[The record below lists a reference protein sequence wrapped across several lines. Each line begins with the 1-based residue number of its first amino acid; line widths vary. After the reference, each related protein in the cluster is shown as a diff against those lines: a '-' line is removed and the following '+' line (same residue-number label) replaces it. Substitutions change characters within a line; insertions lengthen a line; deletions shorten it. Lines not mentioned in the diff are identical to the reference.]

1 MQVVVKNPQYQ
12 HRDRYRFAVSEFFT
26 YAGESVALKHVG
38 ADALALST
46 GIADFPVRV
55 IPRAWIVSI
64 DGTAYSHTSSQTTT
78 RIVKGSKGE
87 EYVVTMGA
95 KPTCTCTGFQFRK
108 TCKHIL

>member
-1 MQVVVKNPQYQ
+1 MQVTVRNPLFGS
-12 HRDRYRFAVSEFFT
+12 DRYHFVQPEFFT
-26 YAGESVALKHVG
+26 YSGEAATLKHVG

-55 IPRAWIVSI
+55 IPRAWIVEI
-64 DGTAYSHTSSQTTT
+64 DGAAYSHTSSQTTT

-87 EYVVTMGA
+87 EYTVTMGA
-95 KPTCTCTGFQFRK
+95 KPHCTCTGFQFRK

>member
-12 HRDRYRFAVSEFFT
+12 QRDRYRFAVDEFFT

-38 ADALALST
+38 ADSIALST

-55 IPRAWIVSI
+55 VPRAWIVSI
-64 DGTAYSHTSSQTTT
+64 NGAAYSHTSSPTQTKK
-78 RIVKGSKGE
+78 VKGSKGE
-87 EYVVTMGA
+87 EYVVTLGA
-95 KPTCTCTGFQFRK
+95 KPSCTCTGFQFRR